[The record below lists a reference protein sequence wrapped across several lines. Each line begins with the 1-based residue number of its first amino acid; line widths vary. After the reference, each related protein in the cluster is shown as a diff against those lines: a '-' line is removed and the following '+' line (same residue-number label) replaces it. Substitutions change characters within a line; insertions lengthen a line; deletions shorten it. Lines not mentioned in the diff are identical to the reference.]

1 MRPLVTTAVMH
12 LVGTLSAGLALR
24 AGDTLTAV
32 IAVAATVA
40 LLAWFAGLHG
50 TDKESGL
57 PLLSSAAAVGLT
69 LTGRRS
75 LATLLP
81 LVVAQ
86 VVGSVLAGLALLALA
101 TVETGG
107 TLVWDTP
114 ALPWLAAAGVLVGLV
129 TSWAVLAIDGGE
141 HAGWLVVPTVLAGA
155 TLNVVLVAAVLPA
168 ALVGLATA
176 GLVAWVPA
184 LVSAGTVLVGSAAG
198 VYVVALVVPPAE

>member
-50 TDKESGL
+50 TDEESGL

-129 TSWAVLAIDGGE
+129 TSWAVLAVDGGE
-141 HAGWLVVPTVLAGA
+141 PAGWLVVPTVLAGA

-198 VYVVALVVPPAE
+198 VYVVALLVPPAE

>member
-32 IAVAATVA
+32 VAVSAVVV

-50 TDKESGL
+50 TDGESGL

-75 LATLLP
+75 PTTLLP

-101 TVETGG
+101 TIETGG

-114 ALPWLAAAGVLVGLV
+114 ALPWLAVTGLLVGLV
-129 TSWAVLAIDGGE
+129 TSWAVLAVDGGE
-141 HAGWLVVPTVLAGA
+141 HAAWLAVPTALAGA

-168 ALVGLATA
+168 ALIGLATA

-184 LVSAGTVLVGSAAG
+184 LVTAGTVLVGSAAG